1 MNSMKKQKD
10 MTLEDEPFRL
20 EVSKGRV
27 ENNYYIAP
35 GRKKQLG
42 QSRNDTQ
49 LWVCLVVKLKSNATK
64 SNIA

>member
-1 MNSMKKQKD
+1 M
-10 MTLEDEPFRL
+10 
-20 EVSKGRV
+20 

-42 QSRNDTQ
+42 KSRNDTQ
-49 LWVCLVVKLKSNATK
+49 LWVCLVVKLKSDSIK